1 MTPYENKTIKDSIH
15 EERQKLKNMSLKNR
29 AWYIWEYYKIPI
41 IGIVTAVVLLSS
53 IGFSMY
59 QNRFDTALSCVI
71 LNSLPTTEQ
80 PSVEKY
86 LDQDFRL
93 YAKLPEDEKI
103 SVDYSMN
110 ITFEEASMSEF
121 TYAELAKLT
130 AMISSKEL
138 DVMIGKPEVIDHYGA
153 MGGFL
158 NLEECLPPDLYEA
171 VKDRLYTVQNQE
183 TGEAVFCGL
192 LLDEED
198 FAGKTGLS
206 MEKPILCVM
215 KNSTHTDTAVK
226 LIRYMLMP

>member
-158 NLEECLPPDLYEA
+158 NLEECLPPDLYET

-198 FAGKTGLS
+198 FASKTGLS